1 MRSGVSGAN
10 HELFKVYSGSSLL
23 YTGFGFADDE
33 IHVTE
38 QCLLSSKYNQYN
50 LELVGSSGNAWSSDS
65 YLAIYGK
72 YDNAVFKSALTRMN
86 KKFNAISLY
95 YGIEKDVTWK
105 MTSGSV
111 TNGWTAYSFSDS
123 TWSDVTLGSVTTTVS
138 GTQYF
143 RKQFVGLGFMAAYD
157 VRLYYKAGV
166 IAYINGAEVYRD
178 NMPAGDASSTTA
190 ATGEYTELAYR
201 GFIRPG
207 SEVASQQSI
216 LVVEIHF
223 FNPQTTVDFNAY
235 LAILAAS
242 TTEKGSCLMDADSS
256 SIQSPIYGHLRGI
269 LSKISVKSVPTNLK
283 YESSLY
289 NLVMGTNVYIPAP
302 TYVNTIDL
310 FYLGEGI
317 SLPEGLTLN
326 YMTGEITGV
335 PTEMSSMKTYTI
347 YGKNQDG
354 VTYTTITISVR
365 MATCKAEGMF
375 PTSDVGTSYLITDC
389 ASQGDYEGEIRR
401 VCVIGSTDGVWETVG
416 ECKPIGGGGDGS
428 QEGDNPSS
436 GKKLSSTTII
446 IIIACIVVFLI
457 VICVCIIACYKHK
470 NKGARGSEANSAK
483 KLPIKN
489 KDNPV

>member
-1 MRSGVSGAN
+1 M
-10 HELFKVYSGSSLL
+10 ELL
-23 YTGFGFADDE
+23 
-33 IHVTE
+33 
-38 QCLLSSKYNQYN
+38 
-50 LELVGSSGNAWSSDS
+50 GSSGNAWSSDS

-86 KKFNAISLY
+86 RKYNAVSLY
-95 YGIEKDVTWK
+95 YGIELDVTWK
-105 MTSGSV
+105 MTSGLAM
-111 TNGWTAYSFSDS
+111 NGWTAYSFSDN
-123 TWSDVTLGSVTTTVS
+123 TWSDVNLGSVTTTVS

-143 RKQFVGLGFMAAYD
+143 RKQFVGLANMVAYD

-178 NMPAGDASSTTA
+178 NMPAGIVTSNTA

-216 LVVEIHF
+216 LAVEIHF
-223 FNPQTTVDFNAY
+223 LNPQTTVDFNAY

-242 TTEKGSCLMDADSS
+242 TTEKGNCLMDADSS
-256 SIQSPIYGHLRGI
+256 SIQSPVYGHLRGI
-269 LSKISVKSVPTNLK
+269 LSKISVKSVPSDLK

-289 NLVMGTNVYIPAP
+289 NLVMGINVHIPAP
-302 TYVNTIDL
+302 TYVNTIDE

-326 YMTGEITGV
+326 SETGEITGV

-354 VTYTTITISVR
+354 ITYTTITISVR
-365 MATCKAEGMF
+365 MATCKAEGMY

-389 ASQGDYEGEIRR
+389 ASQGDYEGEIRK
-401 VCVIGSTDGVWETVG
+401 VCVIGSRDGVWKTVG

-470 NKGARGSEANSAK
+470 NKGARGSEANSVK

>member
-1 MRSGVSGAN
+1 MS
-10 HELFKVYSGSSLL
+10 SSLL
-23 YTGFGFADDE
+23 YSSPSFSNDQTKT
-33 IHVTE
+33 IE
-38 QCLLSSKYNQYN
+38 QCLSSSTNNQYTIT
-50 LELVGSSGNAWSSDS
+50 LFDFWGDSWTSGS
-65 YLAIYGK
+65 YLTIYGE
-72 YDNAVFKSALTRMN
+72 YGNVVFKNFLTASSQET
-86 KKFNAISLY
+86 FQFSLY

-105 MTSGSV
+105 MTYGSV

-123 TWSDVTLGSVTTTVS
+123 TWSDVNLGSVTTTVS

-143 RKQFVGLGFMAAYD
+143 RKQFVGLANMAAYD

-190 ATGEYTELAYR
+190 ATGEYTNIAYR

-216 LVVEIHF
+216 LAVEIHF
-223 FNPQTTVDFNAY
+223 LTPQTTVDFNAY

-436 GKKLSSTTII
+436 GKKLSSSTTII

>member
-1 MRSGVSGAN
+1 MS
-10 HELFKVYSGSSLL
+10 SSLL
-23 YTGFGFADDE
+23 YSSPSFSNDQTKT
-33 IHVTE
+33 IE
-38 QCLLSSKYNQYN
+38 QCLSSSTNNQYTIT
-50 LELVGSSGNAWSSDS
+50 LFDFWGDSWTSGS
-65 YLAIYGK
+65 YLTIYGE
-72 YDNAVFKSALTRMN
+72 YGNVVFKNFLTASSQET
-86 KKFNAISLY
+86 FQFSLY

-105 MTSGSV
+105 MTYGSV

-123 TWSDVTLGSVTTTVS
+123 TWSDVNLGSVTTTVS

-143 RKQFVGLGFMAAYD
+143 RKQFVGLANMAAYD

-178 NMPAGDASSTTA
+178 NMPAGDASSTTT
-190 ATGEYTELAYR
+190 ATGEYTNIAYR

-216 LVVEIHF
+216 LAVEIHF
-223 FNPQTTVDFNAY
+223 LTPQTTVDFNVY

-242 TTEKGSCLMDADSS
+242 TTEKGNCLMDADSS
-256 SIQSPIYGHLRGI
+256 GIQSPVYGHLRGI
-269 LSKISVKSVPTNLK
+269 ISKISVKSIPSDLK

-302 TYVNTIDL
+302 TYVNIIDE

-375 PTSDVGTSYLITDC
+375 PTSDVGTSFLITDC

-401 VCVIGSTDGVWETVG
+401 VCVMGSTDGVWETVG

-428 QEGDNPSS
+428 EEGDNPSS
-436 GKKLSSTTII
+436 SKKLSSTTII